1 MESQTLCPHLKIQ
14 LSSNE
19 TQTER
24 NKECWNKS
32 AGGRGGKRMGEV
44 WGDTAGGDGQKNS
57 MILLPCLKKESA
69 WWAKRCVR
77 PSGALVPSFHVQRR
91 LPSDFQWEKWTQWC
105 IALIL
110 FNEKKKER
118 ERRTGSRE
126 LPWVRWKCV
135 GSGVVSAGGALQSQQ
150 FVLNGVRMETLH
162 PANFFLQCLYTF
174 WTLVHYFLPGL
185 LDAIQASTTKTEQS
199 HLVVLHG

>member
-110 FNEKKKER
+110 FNEKKKRER
-118 ERRTGSRE
+118 ETNRFQRAAMGEVEMCGVGGGVSWGGTSE
-126 LPWVRWKCV
+126 SAVCV
-135 GSGVVSAGGALQSQQ
+135 EWSE
-150 FVLNGVRMETLH
+150 NG
-162 PANFFLQCLYTF
+162 NFAPC
-174 WTLVHYFLPGL
+174 
-185 LDAIQASTTKTEQS
+185 
-199 HLVVLHG
+199 

>member
-69 WWAKRCVR
+69 WWVKRCVR

-110 FNEKKKER
+110 FNEKKKR
-118 ERRTGSRE
+118 ERDEQVPESCHGWGGNVWGRGWCQLGGHFRVSSLCWME
-126 LPWVRWKCV
+126 WEWKLC
-135 GSGVVSAGGALQSQQ
+135 
-150 FVLNGVRMETLH
+150 TLLI
-162 PANFFLQCLYTF
+162 FFLQCLYTF